1 MDRAERTGDDEKT
14 SPAPDAA
21 APATAAPAP
30 PPAAPAADPPPP
42 STPTAAPVPPPAAAA
57 DPTPPSTPTAA
68 PVPPPAAAG
77 DPTPPSTPA
86 TGPPPAADGA
96 PAPGAGRRVLGEELL
111 IVLGLTFLASAVY
124 ALVDILSAPSLAG
137 TSVTLYRSARDVTSL
152 VYEILGVAFA
162 LVPVALVVHLL
173 HRSGETAATIG
184 LTMRPREQ
192 LRRDVRRGLALAA
205 LVGAVGLGVYLGA
218 VALGLNRNVAVI
230 SGETT
235 WWTGPV
241 WVLNSFRYGLTE
253 EVIVAGY
260 LLHRLDQLGWSRD
273 RALVASAVLRGSYHL
288 YQGLGGF
295 FGNLAMGL
303 LFGRVY
309 QRTGRT
315 LPLVIA
321 HVLVDAAAGLGYL
334 ALRDRVGWI
343 PGP

>member
-1 MDRAERTGDDEKT
+1 MDRAERTGGDEET
-14 SPAPDAA
+14 SPAP
-21 APATAAPAP
+21 PAE
-30 PPAAPAADPPPP
+30 APAAGASAP
-42 STPTAAPVPPPAAAA
+42 AKAPVSAAS
-57 DPTPPSTPTAA
+57 PR
-68 PVPPPAAAG
+68 
-77 DPTPPSTPA
+77 
-86 TGPPPAADGA
+86 
-96 PAPGAGRRVLGEELL
+96 PGLGRRVLGEELL

-124 ALVDILSAPSLAG
+124 ALVDIVSSPSLAG
-137 TSVTLYRSARDVTSL
+137 TSVTLYRSASDVTSL
-152 VYEILGVAFA
+152 IYELLGVAFS

-173 HRSGETAATIG
+173 HRCGETAATLG
-184 LTMRPREQ
+184 LTLRPRDQ
-192 LRRDVRRGLALAA
+192 LGRDVRRGLVLAA

-241 WVLNSFRYGLTE
+241 WVLNSFRFGLTE

-295 FGNLAMGL
+295 VGNLAMGL
-303 LFGRVY
+303 LFGRIY

>member
-1 MDRAERTGDDEKT
+1 MDRAERTGDDEET
-14 SPAPDAA
+14 SPAPAA
-21 APATAAPAP
+21 EAPAP
-30 PPAAPAADPPPP
+30 
-42 STPTAAPVPPPAAAA
+42 AAAR
-57 DPTPPSTPTAA
+57 
-68 PVPPPAAAG
+68 
-77 DPTPPSTPA
+77 
-86 TGPPPAADGA
+86 GPGL
-96 PAPGAGRRVLGEELL
+96 GRRVLGEELL
-111 IVLGLTFLASAVY
+111 IVLGLTFLASAIY
-124 ALVDILSAPSLAG
+124 ALVDIVSAPSLAG
-137 TSVTLYRSARDVTSL
+137 TSVTLYRSASDVTSL
-152 VYEILGVAFA
+152 VYELLGVAFA
-162 LVPVALVVHLL
+162 LVPVALVLHLL
-173 HRSGETAATIG
+173 HRCGETAATIG
-184 LTMRPREQ
+184 LTLRPRDQ

-205 LVGAVGLGVYLGA
+205 LVGAVGLGIYLGA

-241 WVLNSFRYGLTE
+241 WVLNSFRFGMTE

-273 RALVASAVLRGSYHL
+273 RALAASAVLRGSYHL

-295 FGNLAMGL
+295 VGNLAMGL
-303 LFGRVY
+303 LFGRIY
-309 QRTGRT
+309 QRSGRT